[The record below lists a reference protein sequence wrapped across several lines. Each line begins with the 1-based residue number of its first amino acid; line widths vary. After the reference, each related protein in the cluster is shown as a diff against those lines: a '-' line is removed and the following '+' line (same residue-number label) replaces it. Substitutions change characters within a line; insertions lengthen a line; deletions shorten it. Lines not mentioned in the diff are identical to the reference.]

1 MAKLSTAGVPGAAV
15 LFGTVGLYLAY
26 VGVKDVPFFEGLRSV
41 LRKEQ
46 PTSRST
52 GEPYE
57 PQGSASEDRGR
68 GGRRLDE
75 DAAGAGG
82 NLGLKGN
89 AARALPA
96 LRLQFPGLEMGG
108 YRATGSVPDS
118 DHPKGLAIDIMTT
131 DNNTAQRIIAL
142 FRSQSGAKYWIW
154 NRRSAYQSSL
164 WVPRNYT
171 GPSPHTDHVHLS
183 YF

>member
-1 MAKLSTAGVPGAAV
+1 MAKFGTAGVPGSAV

-26 VGVKDVPFFEGLRSV
+26 VGIRDVAFFDGLRSV
-41 LRKEQ
+41 LNKQR
-46 PTSRST
+46 PTSRT
-52 GEPYE
+52 PGDPYD
-57 PQGSASEDRGR
+57 PQGSGTTDDQRGR

-75 DAAGAGG
+75 GASGD
-82 NLGLKGN
+82 LGLVGN

-96 LRLQFPGLEMGG
+96 LRLYFGNLEMGG

-131 DNNTAQRIIAL
+131 NDQVAQRIIAL
-142 FRSQSGAKYWIW
+142 FRTQPGAKYWIW
-154 NRRSAYQSSL
+154 NRKSAYQSSL
-164 WVPRNYT
+164 WVVRNYT